1 MLDLQML
8 EDDLVAV
15 RQEDRTLDTD
25 VFHRLRSN
33 LFFISKHTFVNVY
46 PHNLQW
52 IYHDQWACVLQVA
65 YTSQTNIY

>member
-15 RQEDRTLDTD
+15 RQENRTLDTD

-33 LFFISKHTFVNVY
+33 LFFISKHTFVN
-46 PHNLQW
+46 
-52 IYHDQWACVLQVA
+52 I
-65 YTSQTNIY
+65 